1 METFSYEASTKEGN
15 VVAGTIE
22 ADNEKLAVD
31 RLQDMGFFP
40 LKISKA
46 DQENDIIS
54 TVRAFFKNKIRE
66 SDTMNFSYQLS
77 VLLQA
82 SFPLDRSLAILAE
95 LTEKK
100 DMQEIIKEL
109 LSNVRG
115 GKSFSDA
122 LSKFPAVFPPFYIN
136 MIRAGETGGF
146 LEDTISRLTS
156 YLESS
161 QSIKNDVR
169 SALIYPTLL
178 GIVGGSAVIV
188 LLMFVVPK
196 FTKIFSD
203 MGQSLPLPTQIL
215 LFVSNAIKD
224 YWWLIACFLFGG
236 IIYLRHY
243 LKTPS
248 GRQYW
253 DNLKFKLPLF
263 GKLYREVSVS
273 RFARTFGTLL
283 QSGVPILNALNSVEG
298 VLASDKIAGAISSI
312 KDAVKKGKKI
322 SSTLKE
328 SSIFPPIAIHMITV
342 GEETGKLDEMLF
354 KIADRFDFE
363 ARTTIKRA
371 LSLLEPAMILLMGLI
386 VGFIVVAMLMAI
398 ISLNDLPF

>member
-1 METFSYEASTKEGN
+1 
-15 VVAGTIE
+15 
-22 ADNEKLAVD
+22 
-31 RLQDMGFFP
+31 MGFFP
-40 LKISKA
+40 LKVSKA

-54 TVRAFFKNKIRE
+54 TLRAFLKNKIRE
-66 SDTMNFSYQLS
+66 SDVLNFSYQLG
-77 VLLQA
+77 VLLEA
-82 SFPLDRSLAILAE
+82 GFPLDRSLSILAE

-100 DMQEIIKEL
+100 DMKEIIKEL

-122 LSKFPAVFPPFYIN
+122 LSKFPAVFPAFYVN

-156 YLESS
+156 YLENS
-161 QSIKNDVR
+161 QAIKNDVR
-169 SALIYPTLL
+169 SALIYPALL
-178 GIVGGSAVIV
+178 AVVGGAAVIV
-188 LLMFVVPK
+188 LLMFVIPK

-203 MGQSLPLPTQIL
+203 IGQSLPLPTQML
-215 LFVSNAIKD
+215 LFVSNTIRD
-224 YWWLIACFLFGG
+224 YWWLIAIVLCGG
-236 IIYLRHY
+236 ALYIRHY
-243 LKTPS
+243 LKTPA

-253 DNLKFKLPLF
+253 DDLKFKLPLF

-298 VLASDKIAGAISSI
+298 VLSSDKITSVISSV
-312 KDAVKKGKKI
+312 KSAVKKGKKI
-322 SSTLKE
+322 STTLKE
-328 SSIFPPIAIHMITV
+328 SSIFPPIAVHMITV

-371 LSLLEPAMILLMGLI
+371 LSLLEPALILFMGLI
-386 VGFIVVAMLMAI
+386 VIFIVLSIIMAI
-398 ISLNDLPF
+398 LSLNELPF